1 MTRSNPCHALTD
13 WSVNQ
18 FTGPE
23 VGPATYRASA
33 APEAPGGLRVA
44 FPAVRLP
51 RPVQNAIDWVRFDL
65 FPRFE
70 PRTIAIAGG
79 GLVGVLLLGW
89 LIVADPFSSGGNA
102 ETRVVTIAVA
112 TDNAQQAPVGTLGFP
127 LVATRNTT
135 RISGPDPTDDA
146 AAAALATHPPA
157 PEAAPLEA
165 VTLVPDDNWQAGIA
179 ASVLAGPPTRMP
191 VLVSQ
196 HGSVPDVT
204 TQALAQLNPRG
215 GGASGGVALYAA
227 GGASVPSG
235 LKSQELHGN
244 SPAEIANSIDQLR
257 QRLTKAEP
265 EHILLVSSDRP
276 GYAMPAAAWAARS
289 GDPVLFTGPRQVP
302 SATLAALRRHAA
314 ATVYVLGPE
323 SVISKDVVQ
332 QVGRVSATVQ
342 RVGATGAVQNA
353 LLFARYSD
361 GSFGW
366 NINDPGHGM
375 ELANAD
381 RPLDAAAAA
390 SLASSGKWGPLLLTD
405 TADVLPPELRSFL
418 LDIKPGYE
426 TDPTRAVYN
435 HIWLMGDATAIGGE
449 VQAEVDELAELAQIG
464 SGGGSQGTAGGGV
477 AQPGGLEGEPT
488 PTTPQNGK
496 KK

>member
-1 MTRSNPCHALTD
+1 M
-13 WSVNQ
+13 W
-18 FTGPE
+18 
-23 VGPATYRASA
+23 
-33 APEAPGGLRVA
+33 VA

-51 RPVQNAIDWVRFDL
+51 RPVQNAIDWLRFDL
-65 FPRFE
+65 LPRFD
-70 PRTIAIAGG
+70 RRVLATAGG
-79 GLVGVLLLGW
+79 VLAVGLIALL
-89 LIVADPFSSGGNA
+89 IAVNPFGGGGNGG
-102 ETRVVTIAVA
+102 TRVVTIAVA
-112 TDNAQQAPVGTLGFP
+112 TDNAQQAPVGVLGFP

-135 RISGPDPTDDA
+135 RISGPDPIDDA

-165 VTLVPDDNWQAGIA
+165 VTLVPDDDWQAGIA

-191 VLVSQ
+191 VLISR
-196 HGSVPDVT
+196 HSAVPDST

-215 GGASGGVALYAA
+215 GGTSGDVAVYSA

-235 LKSQELHGN
+235 LNSQDVHGD
-244 SPAEIANSIDQLR
+244 SPAEIADSIDQLR
-257 QRLTKAEP
+257 QRLVKQEP
-265 EHILLVSSDRP
+265 QHILLVSSDQA

-302 SATLAALRRHAA
+302 AATLAALRRHAA
-314 ATVYVLGPE
+314 AAVYVLGPE
-323 SVISKDVVQ
+323 SVISKDVVK

-375 ELANAD
+375 ELANTD

-390 SLASSGKWGPLLLTD
+390 SLASSGKWGPLFLTE
-405 TADVLPPELRSFL
+405 TTDVLPPELRSFL

-435 HIWLMGDATAIGGE
+435 HIWLMGDATAIGGQ

-464 SGGGSQGTAGGGV
+464 PAGGNQGTATGGI
-477 AQPGGLEGEPT
+477 AQPGGLEGEPN
-488 PTTPQNGK
+488 PTPQKGK

>member
-1 MTRSNPCHALTD
+1 VELSTYH
-13 WSVNQ
+13 
-18 FTGPE
+18 
-23 VGPATYRASA
+23 GPAEPRHA
-33 APEAPGGLRVA
+33 AGFWVPFA
-44 FPAVRLP
+44 AVRVP
-51 RPVQNAIDWVRFDL
+51 RRIQNVLDWLRFDL
-65 FPRFE
+65 PARFD
-70 PRTIAIAGG
+70 RRFLLAGG
-79 GLVGVLLLGW
+79 GILLVGLIALLAA
-89 LIVADPFSSGGNA
+89 INPFGGGGGGQ
-102 ETRVVTIAVA
+102 TREVTIAVA
-112 TDNAQQAPVGTLGFP
+112 TDNAQQAPVGVLGFP

-157 PEAAPLEA
+157 PEAPKLEA
-165 VTLVPDDNWQAGIA
+165 VTLVPDDGWQAGIA
-179 ASVLAGPPTRMP
+179 ASVLAGPPMRFP

-196 HGSVPDVT
+196 HGAVPDAT
-204 TQALAQLNPRG
+204 TQALAQLNPQG
-215 GGASGGVALYAA
+215 GGASGEVQVYSA

-235 LKSQELHGN
+235 LKPQDIPGD

-257 QRLTKAEP
+257 QRLTKQEP
-265 EHILLVSSDRP
+265 QHILLVSSDEA

-289 GDPVLFTGPRQVP
+289 GDPVLFTGRNQVP

-323 SVISKDVVQ
+323 SVISKDVIK

-375 ELANAD
+375 ELANAG

-390 SLASSGKWGPLLLTD
+390 SLASSGKWGPLLITD
-405 TADVLPPELRSFL
+405 TTDALPPELRSFL

-435 HIWLMGDATAIGGE
+435 HIWLMGDATAIGGQ
-449 VQAEVDELAELAQIG
+449 VQAEVDELAELAPIG
-464 SGGGSQGTAGGGV
+464 AAAGTQGTANGGI
-477 AQPGGLEGEPT
+477 AQPGGAESETT
-488 PTTPQNGK
+488 PTTPQGGK